1 MTDYLN
7 KYGKKATP
15 MFQGGGEVPAQAG
28 APAPAPEAAP
38 QGGGGIE
45 EMAGQYAQ
53 TRDPQLAIQIAD
65 AVVEMIAQSQ
75 GGAPQ
80 GGVPAPAMKKGG
92 RLDSNVP
99 MFSKGGEFLG

>member
-7 KYGKKATP
+7 KYAKKTP
-15 MFQGGGEVPAQAG
+15 MFQAGGPVEGGAPAG
-28 APAPAPEAAP
+28 APAEAAP

-45 EMAGQYAQ
+45 EMAAQYAQ
-53 TRDPQLAIQIAD
+53 TRDPQLAVQIAD

-80 GGVPAPAMKKGG
+80 GGPAPAMKNGG
-92 RLDSNVP
+92 RLDSNTP
-99 MFSKGGEFLG
+99 MFSNGGVVIV